1 MSYLVF
7 FANVQL
13 YAISLIVIFY
23 SLSKQQTNL
32 TSASARDKPAMQG
45 ALPGEGLLPS
55 ELHFEKA
62 FVELMLN
69 SNWHVTLRLI
79 VFEIFASNG
88 QNLGPKFRIWVPPQ
102 NGEDLSGTDMYHH
115 TKFHAD
121 WCHRRRDISNRTEKK
136 QQLIQYILNVWR
148 VISFLIT
155 EVKALAL

>member
-1 MSYLVF
+1 
-7 FANVQL
+7 VQL

-69 SNWHVTLRLI
+69 SN
-79 VFEIFASNG
+79 
-88 QNLGPKFRIWVPPQ
+88 
-102 NGEDLSGTDMYHH
+102 
-115 TKFHAD
+115 
-121 WCHRRRDISNRTEKK
+121 
-136 QQLIQYILNVWR
+136 
-148 VISFLIT
+148 
-155 EVKALAL
+155 